1 MLAPVV
7 AIKGMLTPVIGKCGS
22 KFSEHETTRTQNPKS
37 FCVFSVFVLTTRG
50 RGRQCLCIII
60 DRSSDENRRTI
71 LQAAARSQPDT
82 RFEAN
87 VSKQHLLRRVLGFL
101 STCTRG

>member
-1 MLAPVV
+1 MLASVI
-7 AIKGMLTPVIGKCGS
+7 AIKGMLTPVVG
-22 KFSEHETTRTQNPKS
+22 KFSEHETIRTQILS
-37 FCVFSVFVLTTRG
+37 FCVFGVFVLTTAG
-50 RGRQCLCIII
+50 RGRQCLCIIS

-87 VSKQHLLRRVLGFL
+87 VSKQYLLRRVLGFL
-101 STCTRG
+101 SACPRG